1 MVDSGRVIMVTAIA
15 RCELCWLEVRSLS
28 KSTGPTLDIYI
39 WRPLPL
45 TPPKRR
51 AYDTTGNKPPR
62 ETNHHGQWSI
72 MGIKNKNHYKQS
84 RESRAYINM
93 HTTTGQKTKEASSK
107 VQEKNTEQPPRVPD
121 KKTPRTALAS
131 PLTDP
136 GKEQ

>member
-107 VQEKNTEQPPRVPD
+107 VQEKTQNSPQGSRTKKPHEQPLQVP
-121 KKTPRTALAS
+121 
-131 PLTDP
+131 
-136 GKEQ
+136 